1 MSCAAGEK
9 FLSPAQMSLR
19 HRPNQIKIILIQQMY
34 NFLAVSHLNCTYMK
48 LFSLVLLNY
57 IRVKIRDGRDYKAEI
72 NLQRLSFS
80 LSYYLQ
86 VVQRSLTPGHYHKE
100 E

>member
-1 MSCAAGEK
+1 
-9 FLSPAQMSLR
+9 
-19 HRPNQIKIILIQQMY
+19 
-34 NFLAVSHLNCTYMK
+34 MK

-80 LSYYLQ
+80 LSYCLQ
-86 VVQRSLTPGHYHKE
+86 VVQRSLTPGHYHK
-100 E
+100 